1 MKAFI
6 ILPQSRSI
14 EEVNYSGDYKQ
25 IYDLI
30 GARAFDIARL
40 YKNGDGAY
48 VDDEG
53 LYAENQFFWIHR
65 NYPSP
70 LAGTAL
76 LLGCNEEGEDTAPN
90 TSIEQLIEDVKW
102 VGDRHDVTCLV
113 QFYKTPN
120 DDYRPMYF
128 PDMEA
133 QNV

>member
-1 MKAFI
+1 MKAFL
-6 ILPQSRSI
+6 ILPQSKSI
-14 EEVNYSGDYKQ
+14 EEVTFNGDYKQ

-30 GARAFDIARL
+30 GARTFDIARI
-40 YKNGDGAY
+40 YENGDGAY

-65 NYPSP
+65 NYPTP

-76 LLGCNEEGEDTAPN
+76 LLGCDEEGEDTAPK
-90 TSIEQLIEDVKW
+90 TSIEELIEDVKW

-113 QFYKTPN
+113 QFYKASN
-120 DDYRPMYF
+120 EDYRPMYF
-128 PDMEA
+128 TEMEG